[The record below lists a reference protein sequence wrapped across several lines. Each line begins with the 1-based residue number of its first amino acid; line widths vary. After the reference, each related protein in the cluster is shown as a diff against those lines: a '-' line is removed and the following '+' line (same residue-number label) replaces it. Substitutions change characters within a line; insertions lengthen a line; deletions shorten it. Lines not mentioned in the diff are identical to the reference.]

1 VVSVLLDQRAEDAW
15 EVASTVTDPE
25 LPMLSLVDLGILR
38 EVRVDEDGVVVA
50 AITPTYSGCPAMT
63 AMRADLVAALRAAG
77 FTQVRVDVVLDPA
90 WTTDWITPAGRAALA
105 EAGISPPA
113 AAPRY
118 DGPIPLRLLPTQRTM
133 TCPRCGGD
141 DVELTSEFG
150 STACRA
156 LYRCRRCGEPFDH
169 IKEL

>member
-1 VVSVLLDQRAEDAW
+1 MSVLPDQRAERAR
-15 EVASTVTDPE
+15 EVASTVLDPE
-25 LPMLSLVDLGILR
+25 LPMLRLVDLGILR
-38 EVRVDEDGVVVA
+38 EVRIDADGVVVA

-63 AMRADLVAALRAAG
+63 AMRADLVSALHAAG
-77 FTQVRVDVVLDPA
+77 FAEVRVDVVLDPA
-90 WTTDWITPAGRAALA
+90 WTSDWITPAGRAALA
-105 EAGISPPA
+105 AAGISPPA

-118 DGPIPLRLLPTQRTM
+118 DGPVPLRLLPHQRAM

-156 LYRCRRCGEPFDH
+156 LYRCRGCGEPFDH
-169 IKEL
+169 IKEI

>member
-1 VVSVLLDQRAEDAW
+1 VVSVPLDQRAERAW
-15 EVASTVTDPE
+15 EVASTVADPE

-38 EVRVDEDGVVVA
+38 EVRVDEGGVVVA
-50 AITPTYSGCPAMT
+50 VITPTYSGCPAMT
-63 AMRADLVAALRAAG
+63 AMRADLVSALGAAG
-77 FTQVRVDVVLDPA
+77 FAEVRVDVVLEPA
-90 WTTDWITPAGRAALA
+90 WTSDWITPAGRAALA
-105 EAGISPPA
+105 EAGISPPG

-118 DGPIPLRLLPTQRTM
+118 DGPVPLRLLPVQRTM
-133 TCPRCGGD
+133 TCPRCGCD

-169 IKEL
+169 IKEI